1 MDPTWWAVAI
11 AGLFVGFVVGLTGM
25 GGGALMTPMMILF
38 FGVQPL
44 AAVSSDLV
52 ASMVMKPVGGA
63 VHLRKGTVNKEMV
76 RWLVTGSVPSA
87 FLGVLLLRSI
97 GDDEQTQNVVKTS
110 LGVAL
115 IFAAGAMVA
124 KALLDLRKAQRLQL
138 AAAAGEQVDF
148 RVEDIRIR
156 KVPTLFVGIIGGLVV
171 GMTSVGSGSLMIVAL
186 LLLYPTI
193 RAGQL
198 VGTDLVQAVPLV
210 ASASLG
216 HLLFGDFQLDLT
228 VSLLIGALP
237 GVYVGARV
245 SSSAPGGIIRRALVV
260 VLLASG
266 LKLLERQHGGPR
278 HRAAGRRR
286 GGSGPVGHGLPL
298 GPAGRDGPGRARGQG
313 PAARRRHR
321 PLAQLGRH
329 RQGHPRRPAGRQAPR
344 ARRPLTVTS
353 REPATRAAPAAPGQG
368 SSRRRGRGRTRC
380 RPAAG
385 RRASSRRL

>member
-1 MDPTWWAVAI
+1 VDPSWWAVAI

-25 GGGALMTPMMILF
+25 GGGALMTPMMILL

-63 VHLRKGTVNKEMV
+63 VHLRRGTVNKDLV
-76 RWLVTGSVPSA
+76 RWLVLGSVPSA
-87 FLGVLLLRSI
+87 FLGVLLLRAI
-97 GDDEQTQNVVKTS
+97 GDAEETEGIVRTS

-115 IFAAGAMVA
+115 IFAAGSMVA

-148 RVEDIRIR
+148 RVEDIKVRR
-156 KVPTLFVGIIGGLVV
+156 VPTLFVGIIGGLVV

-266 LKLLERQHGGPR
+266 LKLLEVPNSVLVVVLLGVAVVGPVLWATVYRSARPDQVGRGGRGPKDLLI
-278 HRAAGRRR
+278 AAVTGRWLSWGGTDKNGREEPRRR
-286 GGSGPVGHGLPL
+286 DERSRPTTGQSTGH
-298 GPAGRDGPGRARGQG
+298 
-313 PAARRRHR
+313 
-321 PLAQLGRH
+321 
-329 RQGHPRRPAGRQAPR
+329 
-344 ARRPLTVTS
+344 
-353 REPATRAAPAAPGQG
+353 
-368 SSRRRGRGRTRC
+368 
-380 RPAAG
+380 
-385 RRASSRRL
+385 

>member
-1 MDPTWWAVAI
+1 VDPSWWAVAI

-63 VHLRKGTVNKEMV
+63 VHLRRGTVNKDLV
-76 RWLVTGSVPSA
+76 RWLVLGSVPSA
-87 FLGVLLLRSI
+87 FLGVLLLRAI
-97 GDDEQTQNVVKTS
+97 GDGEQTEGIVRTS

-115 IFAAGAMVA
+115 IFAAGSMVA

-148 RVEDIRIR
+148 RVEDIKVRR
-156 KVPTLFVGIIGGLVV
+156 VPTLFVGIIGGLVV

-266 LKLLERQHGGPR
+266 LKLLEVPNSVLVVVLLAVAVVGPVLWATVYR
-278 HRAAGRRR
+278 SARPDQVGRRGAKDLLLAAVTGR
-286 GGSGPVGHGLPL
+286 WLSWG
-298 GPAGRDGPGRARGQG
+298 GRDRHPEEARAQ
-313 PAARRRHR
+313 
-321 PLAQLGRH
+321 
-329 RQGHPRRPAGRQAPR
+329 
-344 ARRPLTVTS
+344 
-353 REPATRAAPAAPGQG
+353 
-368 SSRRRGRGRTRC
+368 
-380 RPAAG
+380 
-385 RRASSRRL
+385 RLDR

>member
-1 MDPTWWAVAI
+1 VDPSWWAVAI

-63 VHLRKGTVNKEMV
+63 VHLRRGTVNKGLV
-76 RWLVTGSVPSA
+76 RWLVIGSVPSA
-87 FLGVLLLRSI
+87 FLGVLLLRAI
-97 GDDEQTQNVVKTS
+97 GGGEQTEQIVRTS
-110 LGVAL
+110 LGIAL
-115 IFAAGAMVA
+115 IFAAGSMVA

-148 RVEDIRIR
+148 RVEDIKVRR
-156 KVPTLFVGIIGGLVV
+156 VPTLFVGIIGGLVV

-266 LKLLERQHGGPR
+266 LKLLEVPNSVLIVVLLGV
-278 HRAAGRRR
+278 AVV
-286 GGSGPVGHGLPL
+286 GPVLW
-298 GPAGRDGPGRARGQG
+298 ATVYRSARPDQ
-313 PAARRRHR
+313 
-321 PLAQLGRH
+321 
-329 RQGHPRRPAGRQAPR
+329 
-344 ARRPLTVTS
+344 V
-353 REPATRAAPAAPGQG
+353 
-368 SSRRRGRGRTRC
+368 GRGRRGPKDLLLAAVTGRWLSWGGQDRSSDRSRTRA
-380 RPAAG
+380 PAD
-385 RRASSRRL
+385 R